1 MIVSGLKLNRL
12 PDYLNRTVLARPQ
25 ITAILVGPVS
35 ENRPMSISVYDQS
48 IARMSHM
55 LQNLDNIVS
64 KAETYAEANDIEPSA
79 LLQARLFP
87 TMRNFIFQVQVA
99 TDIAKG
105 CTARL
110 VGTDMP
116 KWSDDEET
124 FADVHDRIKKSLDF
138 LASFK
143 PEQFEGC
150 ETRELELKLG
160 SHTIN
165 FTGQSYLLGF
175 VLPNF
180 YFHLTTAYN
189 LLRHS
194 GLDLGKR
201 DFIGEL

>member
-1 MIVSGLKLNRL
+1 
-12 PDYLNRTVLARPQ
+12 
-25 ITAILVGPVS
+25 
-35 ENRPMSISVYDQS
+35 MSISIYDQS

-55 LQNLDNIVS
+55 LRNLDDIVS
-64 KAETYAEANDIEPSA
+64 KAEAYAEANDIEPSA

-87 TMRNFIFQVQVA
+87 TMRDFTFQVQVV
-99 TDIAKG
+99 TDMAKG
-105 CTARL
+105 CAARL
-110 VGTDMP
+110 TGTEAP

-124 FADVHDRIKKSLDF
+124 FADVHARIKKAQEF
-138 LASFK
+138 IATFK

-160 SHTIN
+160 SHTVN

-180 YFHLTTAYN
+180 YFHMATAYN
-189 LLRHS
+189 LMRHN

-201 DFIGEL
+201 DFLGDI

>member
-1 MIVSGLKLNRL
+1 
-12 PDYLNRTVLARPQ
+12 
-25 ITAILVGPVS
+25 
-35 ENRPMSISVYDQS
+35 MSISIYDQS

-64 KAETYAEANDIEPSA
+64 KAEAYAEANDIEHSA

-87 TMRNFIFQVQVA
+87 TMRDFIVQVQVT

-105 CTARL
+105 CAARL
-110 VGTDMP
+110 TGSDMP

-124 FADVHDRIKKSLDF
+124 FANVHSRIKKTMDF
-138 LASFK
+138 IATFE

-150 ETRELELKLG
+150 ETRELEIKLG
-160 SHTIN
+160 SHTVN

-180 YFHLTTAYN
+180 YFHMTTAYN

-201 DFIGEL
+201 DFLGEI

>member
-1 MIVSGLKLNRL
+1 
-12 PDYLNRTVLARPQ
+12 
-25 ITAILVGPVS
+25 
-35 ENRPMSISVYDQS
+35 MSISVYDQS

-55 LQNLDNIVS
+55 LQNLDNIIS
-64 KAETYAEANDIEPSA
+64 KAETHAEANNIEPSA

-87 TMRNFIFQVQVA
+87 TMRNFIFQIQVA
-99 TDIAKG
+99 TDVAKG
-105 CTARL
+105 CAARL
-110 VGTDMP
+110 AGTDIP
-116 KWSDDEET
+116 NWSDDEET
-124 FADVHDRIKKSLDF
+124 FADVHARIKKSLDF
-138 LASFK
+138 LATFK

-160 SHTIN
+160 SHTVK

-180 YFHLTTAYN
+180 YFHMTTAYN

-201 DFIGEL
+201 DFLGEI

>member
-1 MIVSGLKLNRL
+1 
-12 PDYLNRTVLARPQ
+12 
-25 ITAILVGPVS
+25 
-35 ENRPMSISVYDQS
+35 MSISVYDQS

-64 KAETYAEANDIEPSA
+64 KAEAYAEANNIEPSA

-99 TDIAKG
+99 TDVAKG
-105 CTARL
+105 CAARL
-110 VGTDMP
+110 AGTDIP
-116 KWSDDEET
+116 TWSDNEVT
-124 FADVHDRIKKSLDF
+124 FADVHARIKKSLEF
-138 LASFK
+138 LSTFK
-143 PEQFEGC
+143 QEQFEGC
-150 ETRELELKLG
+150 ETRELEVKLG
-160 SHTIN
+160 SHTVN

-180 YFHLTTAYN
+180 YFHIATAYN

-201 DFIGEL
+201 DFIGEI